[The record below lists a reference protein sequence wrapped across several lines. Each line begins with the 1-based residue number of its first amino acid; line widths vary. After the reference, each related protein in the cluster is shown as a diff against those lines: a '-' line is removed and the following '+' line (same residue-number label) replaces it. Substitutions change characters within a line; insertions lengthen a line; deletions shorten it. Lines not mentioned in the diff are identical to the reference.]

1 MTAAAAAAVF
11 KISTESPQLAS
22 PRSARGKGA
31 RPAARAKAG
40 RPAPTRS
47 LANGTGRA
55 ATRGG
60 GEVIELEYGITV
72 YPAREEHGRWRAVWY
87 EDGERQQCEAASEEK
102 LAAKLEKV
110 TERLEADAPNM
121 KRPGADLIAHY
132 LDPDRL
138 PVDDRWSRKHA
149 HTQRRLCER
158 FAAPVLDAVTCQD
171 IKADHMQKV
180 VNSAPTPGE
189 GDRVRGMISA
199 LVSAGLDGGYLA
211 NPRLAK
217 VHWQAGGRP
226 LPTPKVSVAGE
237 SALWVDPAEIPAGD
251 DIGKLGRALAAG
263 RHGERD
269 ELMASAAAYSG
280 LRWGELTALTIPQVD
295 TGTRV
300 ITVDRK
306 VVEIAGHLYVEAPK
320 NRKFRRT
327 IYPRLTPSGYPLAER
342 LAARIEA
349 ARAEQDAG
357 TNLLGLIFPSPTGK
371 HWRSSNFNRNVLQ
384 RAYLA
389 AGWRDSDGNGAWT
402 WHSLRHVFCTTAL
415 FTWKLD
421 ATDVSRMAGH
431 ANYRIT
437 LDMYVGSTAGV
448 LDRARTATE

>member
-1 MTAAAAAAVF
+1 MTQAPPAVF
-11 KISTESPQLAS
+11 KIPTKSPQ
-22 PRSARGKGA
+22 PARGKAGH
-31 RPAARAKAG
+31 PAGRAKAG
-40 RPAPTRS
+40 RPVPGRVRAS
-47 LANGTGRA
+47 GTGRA

-87 EDGERQQCEAASEEK
+87 EAGERQQCEAASEEK
-102 LAAKLEKV
+102 LAARLEKV
-110 TERLEADAPNM
+110 KERLEADAPDM
-121 KRPGADLIAHY
+121 KRPGADLIAWY

-138 PVDDRWSRKHA
+138 PVDERWSRKHA

-158 FAAPVLDAVTCQD
+158 FAAPVIDAVTCQD
-171 IKADHMQKV
+171 IKTEHTQRI
-180 VNSAPTPGE
+180 VNAAPTPGE
-189 GDRVRGMISA
+189 GARVQGMISA

-211 NPRLAK
+211 NPRLAR
-217 VHWQAGGRP
+217 VHWQAGDRP
-226 LPTPKVSVAGE
+226 LPAPRVSTAGE
-237 SALWVDPAEIPAGD
+237 SALWVDPAEIPAGG
-251 DIGKLGRALAAG
+251 DIGKLGQALAAG

-269 ELMASAAAYSG
+269 ELMANTAAYSG
-280 LRWGELTALTIPQVD
+280 QRWGELTALTIPQVD
-295 TGTRV
+295 QAARV

-306 VVEIAGHLYVEAPK
+306 VVEVAGDLYIEAPK

-327 IYPRLTPSGYPLAER
+327 IYPRRTPAGYPLAER
-342 LAARIEA
+342 LAARIEQ
-349 ARAEQDAG
+349 ARAEQAAG
-357 TNLLGLIFPSPTGK
+357 VNPLGLIFPSPTGK

-384 RAYLA
+384 RAYRA
-389 AGWRDSDGNGAWT
+389 IGWRDAEGSGRWT

-421 ATDVSRMAGH
+421 PTDVSRMAGH
-431 ANYRIT
+431 ASYRIT

>member
-1 MTAAAAAAVF
+1 MAQSAPAVF
-11 KISTESPQLAS
+11 KIPTKSPQ
-22 PRSARGKGA
+22 PARGKAA

-40 RPAPTRS
+40 RPAPGRV

-60 GEVIELEYGITV
+60 GEVIELGYGITV
-72 YPAREEHGRWRAVWY
+72 YPAREEPGRWRAVWY
-87 EDGERQQCEAASEEK
+87 ESGERQQCEAASEEK
-102 LAAKLEKV
+102 LAARLEKV
-110 TERLEADAPNM
+110 TERLQADAPDM
-121 KRPGADLIAHY
+121 KRPGAGLIAHY

-138 PVDDRWSRKHA
+138 PVEERWSRKHA

-158 FAAPVLDAVTCQD
+158 FAAPVIDALTCQD
-171 IKADHMQKV
+171 IKTGHMQEI
-180 VNSAPTPGE
+180 VNAAPTPGE
-189 GDRVRGMISA
+189 GDRVQGMISA

-217 VHWQAGGRP
+217 VHWQAGDRP
-226 LPTPKVSVAGE
+226 LPAPRVSTAGE
-237 SALWVDPAEIPAGD
+237 SGLWVDPAEIPAGG

-263 RHGERD
+263 LHGERD
-269 ELMASAAAYSG
+269 ELMANTAAYSG
-280 LRWGELTALTIPQVD
+280 LRWGELTALTIAQVD
-295 TGTRV
+295 QAARV

-306 VVEIAGHLYVEAPK
+306 VVEVAGHLYIEAPK

-327 IYPRLTPSGYPLAER
+327 IYPRLTPSGYPLAAR

-349 ARAEQDAG
+349 ARAEQEAG
-357 TNLLGLIFPSPTGK
+357 INPLGLIFPSPTGK

-389 AGWRDSDGNGAWT
+389 AGWRDGDGNGRWT

-421 ATDVSRMAGH
+421 PTDVSRMAGH